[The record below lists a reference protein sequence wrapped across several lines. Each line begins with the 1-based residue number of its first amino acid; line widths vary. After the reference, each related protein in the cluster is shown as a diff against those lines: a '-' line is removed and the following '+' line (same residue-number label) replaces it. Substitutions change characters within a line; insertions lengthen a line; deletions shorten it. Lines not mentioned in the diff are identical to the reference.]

1 MFLFVHN
8 HKESK
13 LTKFLLGVA
22 VGYVLSDMID
32 EFLGKKTAEDVK
44 LHKQPPSEPPTTPPD
59 PAEQP

>member
-1 MFLFVHN
+1 
-8 HKESK
+8 

-44 LHKQPPSEPPTTPPD
+44 LHKQPSSEPSTTPPTTPPD
-59 PAEQP
+59 PAAQP